1 MFYVITINSNDKK
14 MANNKNNRK
23 MATNKKKWKVK

>member
-14 MANNKNNRK
+14 MATNKNNKR